1 MSRLTAHTDGCIIC
15 AMPFKRLMMIILI
28 VVVFSFLLAFSN
40 YPPGDELQRIRAFSR
55 DLEFDYVG
63 WTLDAILSKLSQSA
77 LAATETTPPEAKR
90 QLVLDYIDLIARI
103 NELERHLNDI
113 YSDPEVVNPE
123 KASSLVRQ
131 QLAELETER
140 NRLGPIAESILQA
153 QISEVVADLGL
164 TLGGQPL
171 PPILYHSTPLPTA
184 LIVSPRDKIFQEYN
198 ISLEPDINVD
208 ERTIL
213 EDRVDEALDVSSL
226 VVDVGGI
233 GVYPTMVLETSNL
246 NFLIEVV
253 AHEWTHN
260 FLSLRPLGLKYLSS
274 PELRTMNETA
284 AAIAGREIGLAVI
297 ERFYPELL
305 PPPPPPEAEAEPG
318 EPPLPPAFDFRDE
331 MRKTR
336 ETVDQMLADG
346 DIEGAE
352 EYMEARRQVFWENG
366 YRLRKINQA
375 YFAFYGAYADQP
387 GGAAGEDPV
396 GEAVRR
402 LFDQSPSLAT
412 FLKRIAWMTSFEELE
427 NSVTANA
434 N

>member
-213 EDRVDEALDVSSL
+213 EDRVDEALNVSSL

-253 AHEWTHN
+253 SHEWTHN

-318 EPPLPPAFDFRDE
+318 EPPLPPVFDFRDE

-336 ETVDQMLADG
+336 EIVDQMLADG

-412 FLKRIAWMTSFEELE
+412 FLKRIAWMTSFEELKD
-427 NSVTANA
+427 SVTANA

>member
-1 MSRLTAHTDGCIIC
+1 
-15 AMPFKRLMMIILI
+15 MPLKRWIMIIVI
-28 VVVFSFLLAFSN
+28 VVVFIFLLAFSN
-40 YPPGDELQRIRAFSR
+40 YPPGDEQQRIRAYSR

-63 WTLDAILSKLSQSA
+63 WTLDAIFSKLSQSA

-103 NELERHLNDI
+103 DELERHLNDI
-113 YSDPEVVNPE
+113 YSDPDVVNPE
-123 KASSLVRQ
+123 EASRLVRQ
-131 QLAELETER
+131 QLAELEAER
-140 NRLGPIAESILQA
+140 DRLGPIAESILQA

-171 PPILYHSTPLPTA
+171 PPILYHSSPLPTA
-184 LIVSPRDKIFQEYN
+184 LIVSPRDEILQEYN

-213 EDRVDEALDVSSL
+213 EDRVDETMDVSSL

-253 AHEWTHN
+253 AHEWIHN

-297 ERFYPELL
+297 GRFYPELL
-305 PPPPPPEAEAEPG
+305 PPPPPPEVETEPG
-318 EPPLPPAFDFRDE
+318 EPPPPPAFDFRDE
-331 MRKTR
+331 MRQTR

-352 EYMEARRQVFWENG
+352 EYMEARRQAFWENG

-412 FLKRIAWMTSFEELE
+412 FLKRIAWMTSFEELKE
-427 NSVTANA
+427 SVATNA